1 MPQSFVLT
9 LTGRDRV
16 GIVEELT
23 RAVLD
28 RGGNVE
34 ASRMARLGGEFAV
47 LMLVTAPESLDID
60 GLAARGYKVTVAPA
74 SPASDVSHA
83 EWAPYRIQVDG
94 ADHEGIIHEVARQL
108 AEHGISIEEME
119 SDASPAPNSG
129 APLFSMNALVLVP
142 PDAPGGWTERLKEI
156 GSRMNLEIDV
166 TPVSA
171 DGTGA
176 EGT

>member
-23 RAVLD
+23 RAVLE

-47 LMLVTAPESLDID
+47 LMLVTAPASLDLE
-60 GLAARGYKVTVAPA
+60 GLASRGYKVLVAPA
-74 SPASDVSHA
+74 SLAPDPSRVG
-83 EWAPYRIQVDG
+83 WTPYRIRVDG
-94 ADHEGIIHEVARQL
+94 ADHEGIIHEVAQQL

-119 SDASPAPNSG
+119 SDSSPAPTSG

-142 PDAPGGWTERLKEI
+142 PEVPGLWWQKLKEI
-156 GSRMNLEIDV
+156 GSRMNLEVDINAID
-166 TPVSA
+166 
-171 DGTGA
+171 D
-176 EGT
+176 E